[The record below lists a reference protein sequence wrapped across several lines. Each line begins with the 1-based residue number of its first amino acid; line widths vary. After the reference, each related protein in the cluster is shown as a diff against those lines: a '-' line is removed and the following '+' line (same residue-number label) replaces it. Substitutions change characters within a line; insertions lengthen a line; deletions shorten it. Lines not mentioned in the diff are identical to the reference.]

1 MTQTRVDFAIVGA
14 TPLARLLAG
23 LLAGTHGRSVL
34 LQGESHAGYRLPRHL
49 DLSIGAITRPATWAL
64 LGDTAP
70 EVRRLVTRIGK
81 RAAVARL
88 DPLLVAHSAAGQAA
102 LGHIRHMVAAFG
114 LAAETFRGR
123 GLPDG
128 ASGVLV
134 RDAILLQLAAADA
147 AVDDW
152 LRRQCV
158 ERLGESELLTV
169 YEDGSGLARRGDETI
184 AIGQTILADDAALL
198 SHLPESQWP
207 DLLVRQSASTVL
219 TGAVPP
225 LPARVLHDL
234 DSGLWVHQQ
243 AGGVM
248 VACGPGST
256 GTTARRLAAL
266 VGDTHRFEQAGQSG
280 YTSLVTRDG
289 APAVGRGAGIGPD
302 VLAGLGPIG
311 AVLAPAIARWLCDV
325 ATPAESAWMGSHL
338 VNRAKTDS
346 TASVRDLGAVA

>member
-1 MTQTRVDFAIVGA
+1 MSQPRVDFAIVGA

-64 LGDTAP
+64 LGDIAP

-88 DPLLVAHSAAGQAA
+88 DPLLVARSAAGQAA
-102 LGHIRHMVAAFG
+102 LGHVRHMAAAFG
-114 LAAETFRGR
+114 HAAEPFRGR

-128 ASGVLV
+128 SSGVLL
-134 RDAILLQLAAADA
+134 RDAILLQLTAADA
-147 AVDDW
+147 AVDEW
-152 LRRQCV
+152 LRRQGV
-158 ERLGESELLTV
+158 ERLSESEMLTV
-169 YEDGSGLARRGDETI
+169 HADGSGLARRGDQTI

-198 SHLPESQWP
+198 AHLPQSQWP
-207 DLLVRQSASTVL
+207 DLLVRQAASTVL

-234 DSGLWVHQQ
+234 DTGLWVHQQ
-243 AGGVM
+243 AGGIM

-256 GTTARRLAAL
+256 GTTARRLASL
-266 VGDTHRFEQAGQSG
+266 LGDTHRFEQAGQSG

-289 APAVGRGAGIGPD
+289 APAVGRSAGMGPD
-302 VLAGLGPIG
+302 VLVGFGPIG
-311 AVLAPAIARWLCDV
+311 GVLAPAIARWLCGA

-338 VNRAKTDS
+338 VNRCNVEGA
-346 TASVRDLGAVA
+346 ASVRDLGVVA